1 MKKLHSFLFYALV
14 TPAIAL
20 SAGSLMAQTSSAQ
33 DTTRQQQ
40 SSELDKDGQKSSLSD
55 QNSQGQDSGQTGSM
69 TGTAGADAGQAGSM
83 TGTDRTNAGQAG
95 MQNRGYLDSAPVNG
109 TQASDLIG
117 ATVRTGTD
125 DDVGSVSEL
134 IIDESGQ
141 IVAILVGVGGFL
153 GMGEKDVA
161 IGWDHVTLSGTGD
174 DQDLR
179 VDVTG
184 DELRSAPKY
193 ANR

>member
-20 SAGSLMAQTSSAQ
+20 SAGSLMAQTSSAE

-40 SSELDKDGQKSSLSD
+40 SSELNKDGQKSSLSD

-69 TGTAGADAGQAGSM
+69 TGTAGADAGQSGSM

-117 ATVRTGTD
+117 ANVRTDTD
-125 DDVGSVSEL
+125 DDIGSVNEL
-134 IIDESGQ
+134 IIDDKGQ
-141 IVAILVGVGGFL
+141 VVAILVGVGGFL

-161 IGWDHVTLSGTGD
+161 IGWDHVTITNTDGDVELS
-174 DQDLR
+174 

-184 DELRSAPKY
+184 DDLRSAPKF
-193 ANR
+193 AKR